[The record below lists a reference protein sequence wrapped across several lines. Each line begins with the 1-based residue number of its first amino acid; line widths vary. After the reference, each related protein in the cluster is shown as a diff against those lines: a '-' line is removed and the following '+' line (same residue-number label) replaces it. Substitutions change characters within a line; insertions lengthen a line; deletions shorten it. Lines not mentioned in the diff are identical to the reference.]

1 MSNIA
6 FMDTSEKTLWRRYTP
21 RQIQVLKEVKEK
33 KRIYPYGLSKEG
45 HPYSSVQR
53 IVEGFVK
60 EDLLSRI
67 AGRPITYELTPEG
80 ERLVEECQDI
90 FFVDQKGIH
99 GDPLVGMKGIHSNCL
114 PSRRSE
120 DFRYKLQHL
129 QGSPVD
135 LALVGQQ
142 IATHRDSVCVKNL
155 THGNLLRY
163 IGVPT
168 GASISPA
175 SLRISV
181 DPQARIPLGRS
192 AFEPNRPVLFE
203 IIL

>member
-1 MSNIA
+1 
-6 FMDTSEKTLWRRYTP
+6 MDTWERTPWGRYTP

-33 KRIYPYGLSKEG
+33 KTIYPYGLAKAG

-67 AGRPITYELTPEG
+67 AGRPVTYELTPKG
-80 ERLVEECQDI
+80 DGLVEECQDI

-99 GDPLVGMKGIHSNCL
+99 GDPLVGPEEIRSNCL
-114 PSRRSE
+114 PSRWSE
-120 DFRYKLQHL
+120 DFPYKLQHL

-135 LALVGQQ
+135 LA
-142 IATHRDSVCVKNL
+142 IFTAAHRDSVPVKNL
-155 THGNLLRY
+155 KPGNLLRY
-163 IGVPT
+163 IGVAT

-181 DPQARIPLGRS
+181 DSQARIPLGHS
-192 AFEPNRPVLFE
+192 AFGQNRPVLFE